1 MKKIAAK
8 TESHASKNPG
18 GIFLHSTGEK
28 PGSFIKDFDGGFGQ
42 FFG

>member
-8 TESHASKNPG
+8 NRKPCLKNPA

-42 FFG
+42 IFG